1 MYYFEYNLSTTLK
14 QLFGFLSLQL
24 FLEYVN
30 VPWENIIFIYY
41 LEISK

>member
-1 MYYFEYNLSTTLK
+1 MHYFEYNLTSFK
-14 QLFGFLSLQL
+14 QPFGFLSLQL

-30 VPWENIIFIYY
+30 VPSENMIFLYY